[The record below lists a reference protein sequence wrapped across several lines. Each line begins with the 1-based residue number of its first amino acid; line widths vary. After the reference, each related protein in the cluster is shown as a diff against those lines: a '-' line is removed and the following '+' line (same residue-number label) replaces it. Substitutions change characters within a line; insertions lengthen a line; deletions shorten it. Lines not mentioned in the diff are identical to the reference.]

1 LQELSAYARQACE
14 QMQGEGRRVRFV
26 RSVFV
31 PEDETCF
38 CLYEATSAADAR
50 EAARRAAL
58 PCSGV
63 AKAITAHQQERSTT

>member
-1 LQELSAYARQACE
+1 MQELGARARRASE
-14 QMQGEGRRVRFV
+14 QMQSEGRRIRFV

-58 PCSGV
+58 PCDGV
-63 AKAITAHQQERSTT
+63 AEAITAHQQRSTP